1 MNNLRNHVLLIG
13 NLGSDVELKKFDS
26 GKHVA
31 RVSLATSESYKK
43 NDEWVKETQWHRLVA
58 WGNLAERLART
69 AQKGSELAVQGKL
82 KYGSYEDKNGQTREY
97 AEIVINEFMVTGGR
111 KEKEVET
118 TETENGARP
127 F

>member
-43 NDEWVKETQWHRLVA
+43 NNEWVQETQWHRLVA
-58 WGNLAERLART
+58 WGNLAERLEKVAK
-69 AQKGSELAVQGKL
+69 KGTELAIQGKL

-111 KEKEVET
+111 KEKEAVAEEKGT
-118 TETENGARP
+118 HP

>member
-43 NDEWVKETQWHRLVA
+43 NNEWVQETQWHRLVA
-58 WGNLAERLART
+58 WGNLAERLEKVAK
-69 AQKGSELAVQGKL
+69 KGTELAIQGKL

-97 AEIVINEFMVTGGR
+97 AEIVINEFMVTDGR
-111 KEKEVET
+111 KEKEAVAEEKGT
-118 TETENGARP
+118 HP

>member
-43 NDEWVKETQWHRLVA
+43 NNEWVQETQWHRLVA
-58 WGNLAERLART
+58 WGNLAERLEKVAK
-69 AQKGSELAVQGKL
+69 KGTELAIQGKL

-111 KEKEVET
+111 KEKEAVAEEKGT
-118 TETENGARP
+118 RP